1 MFFLFLFCFFFF
13 FCFVGRKTFQ
23 ARISVKHTKLVT
35 ISINTATK
43 PIAHKTPTCCI
54 QQNNKREFQRNI
66 KLEFSQTCHN
76 FNQYL

>member
-1 MFFLFLFCFFFF
+1 MFFLFFLFSFL
-13 FCFVGRKTFQ
+13 GQKTYQ
-23 ARISVKHTKLVT
+23 ARIFVKHTKPVT

-43 PIAHKTPTCCI
+43 PIAHKTPTCCM